1 MAESYSVE
9 AILSVYDKGYTAGME
24 KAAAVARGLDNQT
37 QTSGMSALKM
47 GGAFGIASALV
58 GKGMSLIQNSLGGA
72 INRFDTL
79 NKYPVVMK
87 ALGYSAQDVAKSTK
101 ILSNGI
107 DGLPTSLDEITA
119 SAQQLGPLVG
129 SADKA
134 AKSAISLNNAFLASG
149 ASVGDT
155 SRGLQQYTQMLST
168 GKVDMMS
175 WRTLMETMP
184 IALRKVANSFGYT
197 GKSAETDLYDAL
209 KSGKISV
216 EDLNDAFIK
225 LNQGQGGFADLAKK
239 NSAGIGTSFANL
251 RASVVKN
258 LGNMLTSINDGFAKA
273 GFGSIA
279 QQLDNLK
286 FVIND
291 AFKAIGPV
299 VADVTASIL
308 TKLKGVIDWA
318 NQNKDWL
325 APMAKG
331 ILGAV
336 VASKGL
342 SVGLKLTEG
351 ALGGVSK
358 GFAIFNKYAD
368 MLEDLPKAIST
379 FKNAFSTAYPIV
391 SKVASVLGSGLVK
404 ALSLFGKG
412 LKTGAILAWK
422 GAVLLAKGT
431 ANLFKLAVSGV
442 KKALVIMGSAL
453 KTGAIM
459 AWNGAVKIAQA
470 TMVGFRTG
478 LNLVKTAFVQLGAVI
493 MANPLVAIVV
503 AITAVVAALTWFF
516 TQTQTGQALWQ
527 SFTTWLTGAWQ
538 TLVSVASTVW
548 NTISTAIST
557 AWTTVSNIVM
567 TGVSAVVGF
576 WSTAWN
582 TLVSVVSAVW
592 SGITTAFG
600 VGIGFV
606 QSVVSMGVSAVKSVW
621 NAGVN
626 TLRTV
631 ASSVWGTIKGV
642 FSAGVNFIRS
652 VVHVDLSGAGQ
663 AIMNSLLAGLKAAW
677 GAVKGFV
684 SGIAGWIKKHKGP
697 ISYDKRLLIPAGNA
711 IMTGLNVG
719 LTSSF
724 SDVQATVSNIASAI
738 ADGMSV
744 QASPD
749 IQMNG
754 LSRLSN
760 LGRQA
765 FDANYSGSMQLQG
778 TTIEQENN
786 RLLKQI
792 ANKRSDVYLDGKT
805 LVGGT
810 LGENNRQLGGIVQL
824 QGRWS

>member
-1 MAESYSVE
+1 MESYSVE
-9 AILSVYDKGYTAGME
+9 AILSVYDKGFTAGME
-24 KAAAVARGLDNQT
+24 KAAAVTRGLDNQT

-47 GGAFGIASALV
+47 GGAFGIASTLAN
-58 GKGMSLIQNSLGGA
+58 KGMSLIQNSLGGA
-72 INRFDTL
+72 IDRFDTL

-87 ALGYSAQDVAKSTK
+87 ALSYSAQDVAKSSK
-101 ILSNGI
+101 LMQKGI
-107 DGLPTSLDEITA
+107 DGLPTSLQDIT
-119 SAQQLGPLVG
+119 SVAQQLAPLTG
-129 SADKA
+129 SATKA
-134 AKSAISLNNAFLASG
+134 SKSALALNNAFLASG
-149 ASVGDT
+149 ASVADT

-175 WRTLMETMP
+175 YRTLMETMP
-184 IALRKVANSFGYT
+184 IALRKVANAFGFT
-197 GKSAETDLYDAL
+197 GKSAEQDLYNAL
-209 KSGKISV
+209 QSGQISV
-216 EDLNDAFIK
+216 DQLNDKFIE
-225 LNQGQGGFADLAKK
+225 LNKGQNGFAQLAKK
-239 NSAGIGTSFANL
+239 NSAGIATSFANL

-351 ALGGVSK
+351 ALGGVAK

-368 MLEDLPKAIST
+368 MLKDLPKAVST
-379 FKNAFSTAYPIV
+379 FKNAFSTAYPII

-404 ALSLFGKG
+404 G
-412 LKTGAILAWK
+412 LKLLVTG
-422 GAVLLAKGT
+422 
-431 ANLFKLAVSGV
+431 F
-442 KKALVIMGSAL
+442 
-453 KTGAIM
+453 
-459 AWNGAVKIAQA
+459 
-470 TMVGFRTG
+470 
-478 LNLVKTAFVQLGAVI
+478 NLVKTAFVQLGAVI

-516 TQTQTGQALWQ
+516 TQTKTGQAMWQ

-538 TLVSVASTVW
+538 TLVSVATTVW
-548 NTISTAIST
+548 TAISTAIST
-557 AWTTVSNIVM
+557 AWNTVSNIVM
-567 TGVSAVVGF
+567 TGVSVVVGF

-582 TLVSVVSAVW
+582 TLVSVVSVVW

-606 QSVVSMGVSAVKSVW
+606 RNVVSTGVSAVKSVW
-621 NAGVN
+621 NAGIN
-626 TLRTV
+626 ALRTV

-652 VVHVDLSGAGQ
+652 VVHVDLSGAGH

-684 SGIAGWIKKHKGP
+684 SGIAGWIKRHKGP

-711 IMTGLNVG
+711 IMAGLNTG

-724 SDVQATVSNIASAI
+724 SDVQATVSNIAGAI
-738 ADGMSV
+738 VDGMNV
-744 QASPD
+744 QTSTD

-824 QGRWS
+824 QERWS